1 MKYLISIILIINIVN
16 AKDINIIASKG
27 CDFDTI
33 TTKSLKDLFMKKTR
47 YYQQNHIEVFD
58 NDECYKKFIST
69 YLSKSP
75 SRMRIYWTR
84 MIFTGSKKPPK
95 KISDEN
101 LIKSDTDSCKISY
114 TKLNNLKGWKILNVI
129 P

>member
-1 MKYLISIILIINIVN
+1 MRYLVSIFLISTIVN
-16 AKDINIIASKG
+16 AQDINIIASQG

-33 TTKSLKDLFMKKTR
+33 HYRSIKDLFMKKTK
-47 YYQQNHIEVFD
+47 YYKDTHIEVFD
-58 NDECYKKFIST
+58 NNECYKKFISQ

-95 KISDEN
+95 KISEDS
-101 LIKSDTDSCKISY
+101 LIQTDTNSCKISY
-114 TKLNNLKGWKILNVI
+114 TKLTHINGWKVLNVI